1 MQKDSSARFLKCNS
15 PDFSVS
21 FDPAPRAVVIMAGE
35 RVCFH
40 TTVNHSGLANW
51 AGSAKQGR
59 GETGIAEGEPGKK
72 A

>member
-1 MQKDSSARFLKCNS
+1 MQEDSSPRFLKCNS
-15 PDFSVS
+15 PDFSVG

-35 RVCFH
+35 RVCLQ
-40 TTVNHSGLANW
+40 TAANHSGLVNW

-59 GETGIAEGEPGKK
+59 GETGIAGEPGKK